1 METGKWKRIEG
12 DEKSVEESK
21 RGKQKQKGLKKENEE
36 NKNKTKERKCENQ
49 KRIEGNGTNWKL
61 LKKKKGNGNERKWK
75 VTNIA
80 FYPLPPEYAPDSLC
94 VYQLLVYCCNL

>member
-49 KRIEGNGTNWKL
+49 KRIEGGTNWKL
-61 LKKKKGNGNERKWK
+61 LKKKKTEMKGKGK
-75 VTNIA
+75 
-80 FYPLPPEYAPDSLC
+80 
-94 VYQLLVYCCNL
+94 